1 MFLYVAKTKNGQMS
15 CPDGNRITDTCYFTY
30 DIGYSLVDSVQRT
43 CQSNGQWSGVIIR

>member
-30 DIGYSLVDSVQRT
+30 DIGYSLVAWFCTTYMS
-43 CQSNGQWSGVIIR
+43 IK